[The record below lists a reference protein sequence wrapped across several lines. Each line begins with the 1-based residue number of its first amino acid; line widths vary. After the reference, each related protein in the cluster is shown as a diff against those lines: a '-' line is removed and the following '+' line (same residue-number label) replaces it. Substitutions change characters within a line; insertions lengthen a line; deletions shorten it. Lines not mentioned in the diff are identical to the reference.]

1 MDHPQ
6 SNIVSMLL
14 GSLGAVAP
22 EIVRFYGL
30 RETRVKFSLWYFAIS
45 AVYAGLGGVMAI
57 ALQASTWYS
66 ALYIGATLPTV
77 ISTMTKTR
85 HRYPKNKDII
95 RASEPQVQKLS
106 FRELVRSHSDGL
118 FR

>member
-1 MDHPQ
+1 
-6 SNIVSMLL
+6 
-14 GSLGAVAP
+14 
-22 EIVRFYGL
+22 
-30 RETRVKFSLWYFAIS
+30 
-45 AVYAGLGGVMAI
+45 
-57 ALQASTWYS
+57 
-66 ALYIGATLPTV
+66 LYIGATLPTV

-106 FRELVRSHSDGL
+106 FRELVRSHADGL